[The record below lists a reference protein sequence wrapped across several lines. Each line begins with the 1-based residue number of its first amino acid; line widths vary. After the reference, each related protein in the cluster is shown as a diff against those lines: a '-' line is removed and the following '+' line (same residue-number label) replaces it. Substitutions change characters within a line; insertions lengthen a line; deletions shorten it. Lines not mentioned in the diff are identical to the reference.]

1 MNLGIIE
8 PQYLTDE
15 GEIQFIVNVEALSPT
30 GWIENVDLHSEGSK
44 CNIFK
49 SENLDR
55 LSVDVIYKF
64 GAINAMN

>member
-30 GWIENVDLHSEGSK
+30 G
-44 CNIFK
+44 
-49 SENLDR
+49 
-55 LSVDVIYKF
+55 
-64 GAINAMN
+64 